1 MEYTTIKSIDI
12 RDAIKDHKLILR
24 SFVQDN
30 FVYFQT
36 VILIVD
42 TNGILLETTPVSN
55 WKVAKSD
62 FKGILGKIGQFLELE
77 PHEVYALKKKN
88 ANI

>member
-1 MEYTTIKSIDI
+1 MEHTILKCIDI
-12 RDAIKDHKLILR
+12 RDAVKDHQLILR
-24 SFVQDN
+24 SFIQDN

-36 VILIVD
+36 IILIVD

-55 WKVAKSD
+55 WKVAKND
-62 FKGILGKIGQFLELE
+62 FKGILNKIGEFLELK

-88 ANI
+88 ATI